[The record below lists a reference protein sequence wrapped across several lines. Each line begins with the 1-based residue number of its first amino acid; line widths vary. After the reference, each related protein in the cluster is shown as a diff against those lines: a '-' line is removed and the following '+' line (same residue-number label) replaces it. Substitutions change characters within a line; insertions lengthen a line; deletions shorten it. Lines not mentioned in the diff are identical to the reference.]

1 MLIDDLVEKG
11 VTIIVTKKDEV
22 INKENR
28 KKLTANLTFYS
39 LFAELERE
47 MISQRTREA
56 LASKKA
62 KGERIG
68 KPKGTIQSSIYDDK
82 F

>member
-1 MLIDDLVEKG
+1 
-11 VTIIVTKKDEV
+11 
-22 INKENR
+22 
-28 KKLTANLTFYS
+28 
-39 LFAELERE
+39 
-47 MISQRTREA
+47 

-82 F
+82 FWDIKELLSKQVPINVISRIIGIGKPLSLRQFLQKKELLSINRYGKRKNKA